1 MASKIKNIYKA
12 TQKQITTIFFDL
24 DNTLIQTRKGDN
36 KAISKVS
43 ENKNLIIFRHS
54 KLFYFDYVIKKKSL
68 INHMD
73 RMKSVL
79 YEI

>member
-24 DNTLIQTRKGDN
+24 DNTLIPTRKGDS

-43 ENKNLIIFRHS
+43 ENVKIIIF
-54 KLFYFDYVIKKKSL
+54 
-68 INHMD
+68 
-73 RMKSVL
+73 
-79 YEI
+79 